1 MSRELRATAIL
12 DARDNMG
19 GAFSAAAAKL
29 KDLDGKFR
37 NFERGAKALSQ
48 SQVGS
53 FGKMYDAS
61 MKSIDGFR
69 AQHDALRAARQKFRE
84 TEAEV
89 QRLARAMKEA
99 SAPTE
104 KMTRD
109 YERAQRAVK
118 RASEAFQQQVVAVK
132 AAKAEMA
139 GYGVTLAGVRKV
151 QPVAPVALPG
161 TRGNF
166 ARKPPVG
173 GGPHLPPEE
182 KGGGLGFVPLPP
194 GMIGPAA
201 VGYAATRLHGAV
213 ANAHHSFQAEKLYQ
227 QAVLG
232 IDAEKQKPMMDQAT
246 KIGQDTKFTNTDI
259 VKAQTDIG
267 SKLPKELKSP
277 SAIMAITEHTKNYA
291 LAMKVS
297 MEQASIAM
305 TGYMQ
310 GRGYD
315 LSSPQAAEKS
325 ARRASNLMV
334 EYAKMTGGKHDDA
347 IGDTKFGAAMGQA
360 GGFSEEFALAL
371 SGQLKRLG
379 NDGSMTGT
387 FVRAAASKLSAP
399 TQKGQSAIA
408 ALGLN
413 FADYLKPG
421 ADPSVGG
428 LDKMLKVRFGRG
440 LSKDQTGKLQ
450 DVFNDDEVRGDHAAF
465 TEKVSGIL
473 TASFARKG
481 KDGKVNAQDAER
493 IAKTV
498 NEFSTLSAK
507 GVDSER
513 LMSDILKKGLTPALA
528 KYLFGTDHGGRA
540 IGLNH
545 KQLEEDKK
553 ALLDTPD
560 NRAKAVADK
569 MQEGAQGE
577 YTKMLGSVETF
588 NVALGEATDGL
599 RSFAYKG
606 VGAFFDS
613 LTALVQGKADFGRRI
628 DAPKTLE
635 AEIDS
640 LTRRLNDPG
649 LNGSQRRGLKEQLT
663 RAQGRH
669 MLSSD
674 AVPSVSMPPLDVTG
688 KVDAEIKGRADVSV
702 TVKVVGEGKVTG
714 TSASSDGHINASVS
728 GLNQGVSKA
737 GNE

>member
-37 NFERGAKALSQ
+37 TFERGAKALSQ

-61 MKSIDGFR
+61 MKSIEGFR
-69 AQHDALRAARQKFRE
+69 GQHEALKAARLKFRE

-99 SAPTE
+99 SVPTE
-104 KMTRD
+104 KMARD

-118 RASEAFQQQVVAVK
+118 RASDAFQQQVVAVK

-139 GYGVTLAGVRKV
+139 GYGVSLAGVRKV
-151 QPVAPVALPG
+151 QPVSPVAIPG
-161 TRGNF
+161 TRGGF
-166 ARKPPVG
+166 GRKNPTAG
-173 GGPHLPPEE
+173 APHLPPDE
-182 KGGGLGFVPLPP
+182 KSGGLGFVPLTP
-194 GMIGPAA
+194 GMIAPAA
-201 VGYAATRLHGAV
+201 VGYGAARLHGAV
-213 ANAHHSFQAEKLYQ
+213 VNAHHGYQEAYLYQ

-232 IDAEKQKPMMDQAT
+232 IDAQQQQPMLGQAVR
-246 KIGQDTKFTNTDI
+246 IGQDTKFKNADI
-259 VKAQTDIG
+259 VRAQTDIG
-267 SKLPKELKSP
+267 SKLPKNLQSP
-277 SAIMAITEHTKNYA
+277 ETIMAITEHTKNYA

-297 MEQASIAM
+297 MEEASVAM
-305 TGYMQ
+305 VGWMKS
-310 GRGYD
+310 RGYD
-315 LSSPQAAEKS
+315 LSSPKAAEKS
-325 ARRASNLMV
+325 ARRASNQMV
-334 EYAKMTGGKHDDA
+334 EFAKTTGAKHHDLV
-347 IGDTKFGAAMGQA
+347 GDTKFGAAPGRV
-360 GGFSEEFALAL
+360 GGFSEEFSNAL
-371 SGQLKRLG
+371 SAQLIRIG
-379 NDGSMTGT
+379 YDGAMAGT

-408 ALGLN
+408 AVGLN
-413 FADYLKPG
+413 YADYMKPG

-440 LSKDQTGKLQ
+440 LSKDQTSKLQ
-450 DVFNDDEVRGDHAAF
+450 EVFNDDDVRGDHAAF

-473 TASFARKG
+473 NASFAKKG

-498 NEFSTLSAK
+498 NEFASLSAQS
-507 GVDSER
+507 VDIER
-513 LMSDILKKGLTPALA
+513 LMTDVIKKGLTSALS
-528 KYLFGTDHGGRA
+528 KYLFGTEHGGRA
-540 IGLNH
+540 LSLDA

-553 ALLDTPD
+553 VFQNVPE
-560 NRAKAVADK
+560 NRAQTVAGK

-577 YTKMLGSVETF
+577 YTKMMGSVETF

-606 VGAFFDS
+606 IGAFFDS
-613 LTALVQGKADFGRRI
+613 LTALVQGKADFGRKI

-640 LTRRLNDPG
+640 LTRRLSDPG

-674 AVPSVSMPPLDVTG
+674 AVPAVSMPPLDVTG

-714 TSASSDGHINASVS
+714 TSASSDGHVNASVN